1 MSGTLRTTDFFSL
14 EAGECLNRLEAL
26 LARPEGVS
34 GEEFVR
40 QVRLLRGAALMAN
53 LQPVAQA
60 GAAFEA
66 LARSVRDGQRPWDAA
81 TRELALQVVDDFR
94 GLVRRASE
102 WGEGD
107 TARARR
113 IAAELERQAGATPS
127 TPGVAQGSQ
136 TGVRAFVAREG
147 ALIASAL
154 DRAARAMRSGTD
166 IPDTLHAVLRRMQPL
181 RGLAELSELSPL
193 PEILDGV
200 ELVSADLSRSLAA
213 PPGADDVLGA
223 AAQALNRVTRDIT
236 DAGRPAV
243 DAPEAR
249 HFTDLLLRTFADER
263 DVVPIEALLADGEVA
278 AGPDRSAAPTLGT
291 VELTSHGEHLVQAAD
306 RLAAAHTDT
315 ERDLRLFGLLASLR
329 TLATSGRGQAPEISD
344 WARAVRTRIGDGT
357 ARAATPQVVALLQRA
372 GALLR
377 QAATSDAV
385 DAGAWQA
392 EVALVDALGA
402 PRAPTAT
409 AAPAAPAAPDDTA
422 FADLLQADAIVPAD
436 DTVPIAALEPDPT
449 NDDTILDLVEVVEVQ
464 DVSPEVIEM
473 VDVVDVVELI
483 EVDEVAN
490 VVDVGALAPDPVD
503 GDAIVEI
510 ASLAP
515 DPVPTAP
522 DHGSG
527 PSPFE
532 ASLTSYADLLLELGV
547 DDAPIEALVPTPST
561 GPERLPDPEPIVT
574 MESLLYRG
582 PAALRRAAEV
592 QAEMR
597 AQLARGQHIAVV
609 RPLLDELLDLVP
621 LALDGA

>member
-1 MSGTLRTTDFFSL
+1 MSTSARTTDFFSL

-26 LARPEGVS
+26 LSRPEGVS

-66 LARSVRDGQRPWDAA
+66 LARAVRDGQRPWDAA

-94 GLVRRASE
+94 GLVRRAGE

-113 IAAELERQAGATPS
+113 IAAELERQTGTAATAPAPA
-127 TPGVAQGSQ
+127 TGTQ

-154 DRAARAMRSGTD
+154 DRAARAMRVGAD
-166 IPDTLHAVLRRMQPL
+166 VPEALHAVLRRMQPL

-200 ELVSADLSRSLAA
+200 ELVSADLSRAFA
-213 PPGADDVLGA
+213 PPPGADDVLES
-223 AAQALNRVTRDIT
+223 AAQALSRVCRDVT
-236 DAGRPAV
+236 EEGRPAV

-249 HFTDLLLRTFADER
+249 RFTDLLLRTFADER
-263 DVVPIEALLADGEVA
+263 DVVPIESLLAAGEVP
-278 AGPDRSAAPTLGT
+278 AGPERSIAPPLGT
-291 VELTSHGEHLVQAAD
+291 VELTSHGEHLQQVAD
-306 RLAAAHTDT
+306 RIAAARTGT
-315 ERDLRLFGLLASLR
+315 ERDLHLFGLLASLR
-329 TLATSGRGQAPEISD
+329 ALAISGRGQAPEVSD
-344 WARAVRTRIGDGT
+344 WARAIRTRIGDG
-357 ARAATPQVVALLQRA
+357 AATAAATEVVALLARA

-377 QAATSDAV
+377 QAAVGEQVDAAAWRAEVHAV
-385 DAGAWQA
+385 DT
-392 EVALVDALGA
+392 LGA
-402 PRAPTAT
+402 TPS
-409 AAPAAPAAPDDTA
+409 APAAPAPPAVPVAPAASAPPAPPASSGFDN
-422 FADLLQADAIVPAD
+422 LLQADAIVPIEDLVLHDVPAGAETVSEAGAD
-436 DTVPIAALEPDPT
+436 DDVVLIQ
-449 NDDTILDLVEVVEVQ
+449 DLVIQDVVVQEMVVE
-464 DVSPEVIEM
+464 
-473 VDVVDVVELI
+473 DVVVEDVV
-483 EVDEVAN
+483 VDIAL
-490 VVDVGALAPDPVD
+490 LAPDP
-503 GDAIVEI
+503 AFAPPSTEP
-510 ASLAP
+510 APTTFESSLS
-515 DPVPTAP
+515 T
-522 DHGSG
+522 
-527 PSPFE
+527 
-532 ASLTSYADLLLELGV
+532 YADLLHDLGIEP
-547 DDAPIEALVPTPST
+547 APIEELVPSPSS
-561 GPERLPDPEPIVT
+561 GPERLPHPEPVVT

-597 AQLARGQHIAVV
+597 AQLARGQHIAVL

>member
-66 LARSVRDGQRPWDAA
+66 LARSVRDGQRPWDVA

-127 TPGVAQGSQ
+127 APGVAQGSQ

-166 IPDTLHAVLRRMQPL
+166 VPDTLHAVLRRMQPL

-213 PPGADDVLGA
+213 PPGADDVLAA

-236 DAGRPAV
+236 DSGRPAV

-278 AGPDRSAAPTLGT
+278 AGPDRTAAPTLGT

-357 ARAATPQVVALLQRA
+357 ARASTPEVVALLQRA

-392 EVALVDALGA
+392 ELALVDALGA
-402 PRAPTAT
+402 PREPAATAT
-409 AAPAAPAAPDDTA
+409 PTAPDDTA
-422 FADLLQADAIVPAD
+422 FADLLQADAIVPDD
-436 DTVPIAALEPDPT
+436 DTVSMAALEPDPT
-449 NDDTILDLVEVVEVQ
+449 NDDTILDLVEVVEAG
-464 DVSPEVIEM
+464 DVSAEVLEVVEVVEM
-473 VDVVDVVELI
+473 VELI
-483 EVDEVAN
+483 EADGGAD

-503 GDAIVEI
+503 GEAIVEI

-515 DPVPTAP
+515 DPVPAAP
-522 DHGSG
+522 DHAAS

-532 ASLTSYADLLLELGV
+532 ASLASYADLLLELGV
-547 DDAPIEALVPTPST
+547 DEAPIEALVPTPST
-561 GPERLPDPEPIVT
+561 GPERLPDPEPIVA

>member
-26 LARPEGVS
+26 LSRPEGVS

-66 LARSVRDGQRPWDAA
+66 LARAVRDGQRSWDAA

-94 GLVRRASE
+94 GLVRRAGE

-113 IAAELERQAGATPS
+113 IAAELERQAGTAPS
-127 TPGVAQGSQ
+127 SPGPTQGTQ

-154 DRAARAMRSGTD
+154 DRAARAMRAGTD
-166 IPDTLHAVLRRMQPL
+166 VPDSLHAVLRRMQPL

-200 ELVSADLSRSLAA
+200 ELVSADLSRAFA
-213 PPGADDVLGA
+213 PPPGADDVLES

-236 DAGRPAV
+236 DSGRPAV

-263 DVVPIEALLADGEVA
+263 DVVAIEALLLDGEVP
-278 AGPDRSAAPTLGT
+278 AGPDRAAAPPLGT
-291 VELTSHGEHLVQAAD
+291 VELTSHGEHLGQVAD
-306 RLAAAHTDT
+306 RLAAANTDT
-315 ERDLRLFGLLASLR
+315 ERDLRLFALLASLR
-329 TLATSGRGQAPEISD
+329 ALATSGRGQAPEISD
-344 WARAVRTRIGDGT
+344 WARAIRARIGDGT
-357 ARAATPQVVALLQRA
+357 ARPAADRVVALLHRA

-377 QAATSDAV
+377 QAASGEVVDGALWRSELAAV
-385 DAGAWQA
+385 DALAGATTTA
-392 EVALVDALGA
+392 PAPAL
-402 PRAPTAT
+402 PPTPV
-409 AAPAAPAAPDDTA
+409 APAARPAPDLEGFDN
-422 FADLLQADAIVPAD
+422 LLQADAIIPIDELAPAPD
-436 DTVPIAALEPDPT
+436 DVQ
-449 NDDTILDLVEVVEVQ
+449 NQVTIEMEVV
-464 DVSPEVIEM
+464 DVLALAPVEDDL
-473 VDVVDVVELI
+473 DVVDI
-483 EVDEVAN
+483 AT
-490 VVDVGALAPDPVD
+490 LAPDPVAAMVVAD
-503 GDAIVEI
+503 
-510 ASLAP
+510 SS
-515 DPVPTAP
+515 PTV
-522 DHGSG
+522 
-527 PSPFE
+527 FE
-532 ASLTSYADLLLELGV
+532 ASLATYADLLHELGV
-547 DDAPIEALVPTPST
+547 VDAPLDELVPVPSR
-561 GPERLPDPEPIVT
+561 GPERLPDPEPVVLV
-574 MESLLYRG
+574 ESLLYRG
-582 PAALRRAAEV
+582 PSALRRAVEV

-597 AQLARGQHIAVV
+597 SLLARGQHIAVL

-621 LALDGA
+621 LAVDA